1 MVEMN
6 KKGFTLVELLAVIAI
21 LAILVIMA
29 VPNVINLFNEA
40 KASTFVSQAQSLYKS
55 VEQQV
60 VANQMKN
67 ASSGSYVFCSGDSAS
82 SISLSGSS
90 NVHYYVTYSAGKVT
104 SFFVE
109 DGSYV
114 LYLDA
119 TTANNDVKLSDLSA
133 SSNGTYSNVYL
144 LASGKSISTCAAPSA
159 DIKGTAVS
167 VE

>member
-1 MVEMN
+1 MN

-55 VEQQV
+55 VEEQV

-119 TTANNDVKLSDLSA
+119 TKANNDVKLSDLSA
-133 SSNGTYSNVYL
+133 SSKGAYSNVYL
-144 LASGKSISTCAAPSA
+144 LASGKSISTCAAPSE